1 MKNNLPS
8 PEKLTSPKQP
18 TLIYDIHK
26 TWEYVISHKP
36 NWKSGKF
43 PPLPKETKYRF
54 LGHELISPIAISS
67 GPAWGSIWVGF
78 YFKMGFGMVIDK
90 SKRSVTK
97 ATNKA
102 PNISYIRIDVPLSRK
117 TLGTQLVG
125 TMDPKDFEKS
135 KSITN
140 SFGIGS
146 PDMLTWSKE
155 VEQAAKLANPGQ
167 IYACSVTVTTP
178 GSEAGCAVLLKDD
191 TSTAVIVESAA
202 DLLMGASVAATH
214 GAQVVEL
221 NLACPNVVDHPE
233 EGEMF
238 QNDRLVKYVSAEFK
252 RRFPSIPVGIKFGIY
267 KSKAQMKKVF
277 TAGGEHLDYVS
288 GINAISQPVLA
299 EDGSEILPGRKASG
313 IAGWADREL
322 ALEHIKWADQIRKE
336 EGLKYQILGGGG
348 IVNID
353 DVDLYLKSGAD
364 MVQVATIALADPL
377 FAYKYRLSKN

>member
-1 MKNNLPS
+1 MLDKF
-8 PEKLTSPKQP
+8 THPKQP
-18 TLIYDIHK
+18 SFIYDIHK
-26 TWEYVISHKP
+26 SWEYVIKNKP
-36 NWKSGKF
+36 LWKSGKF
-43 PPLPKETKYRF
+43 PPLPKERKYKF
-54 LGHELISPIAISS
+54 LGQNLISPIAISS
-67 GPAWGSIWVGF
+67 GPAWGPIWVGF

-97 ATNKA
+97 VVNKA
-102 PNISYIRIDVPLSRK
+102 PNISYVRIDEPLNRK
-117 TLGTQLVG
+117 NLGTQLVG

-146 PDMLTWSKE
+146 TDMLTWSKE
-155 VEQAAKLANPGQ
+155 VETASKLAKPGQ
-167 IYACSVTVTTP
+167 LYACSVTVTTP
-178 GSEAGCAVLLKDD
+178 GNGGCAVLLKDD
-191 TSTAVIVESAA
+191 TPTAVIVESAA

-214 GAQVVEL
+214 GSQVVEL
-221 NLACPNVVDHPE
+221 NLACPNVIDHPE

-238 QNDRLVKYVSAEFK
+238 QNDKLVKYVTAEFK
-252 RRFPSIPVGIKFGIY
+252 RRFPNIPVGIKFGVY
-267 KSKAQMKKVF
+267 KNKSQMKKVF
-277 TAGGEHLDYVS
+277 QAGGQNLDYVS

-322 ALEHIKWADQIRKE
+322 ALEHIKWADEIRKE
-336 EGLKYQILGGGG
+336 EGLKYEILGGGG
-348 IVNID
+348 IVEVE

-377 FAYKYRLSKN
+377 FAYKYHLSHLR